1 MNHTL
6 TVDLKAENFRVL
18 YTDFKNVSND
28 IVVEANIVETSYPDG
43 RVVVTEEYVTQIIYN
58 DKNETTE
65 SFFFSSNK
73 KYTSWKDGECQYFKS
88 EMINETV

>member
-28 IVVEANIVETSYPDG
+28 IVVEANSVQTSYPDG
-43 RVVVTEEYVTQIIYN
+43 RVVITSEYVTQIIYN
-58 DKNETTE
+58 DKNETNE
-65 SFFFSSNK
+65 YFYYSSNTK
-73 KYTSWKDGECQYFKS
+73 STSWIDEECYYYNSK
-88 EMINETV
+88 MLNET